1 MVYRDVMD
9 LDPAS
14 LRMMRAIADA
24 GTISGAATSL
34 STSQPAVS
42 QQVRRLEAKLGTSLL
57 ERQGRGVRLTEA
69 GMVLAKHGVAI
80 CAALNAA
87 GEELESLSGLQTGRL
102 RLAAFPSA
110 SSTLVPGA
118 LAALRRDHPGVSITF
133 TELEPP
139 AALDAL
145 SKGHVDVVLSF
156 DFSDVLSE
164 PLATDVEN
172 NMSATSLVDEPQW
185 MVVPKS
191 HPLANQTESV
201 ALEQFSSDSW
211 IAGCEKC
218 RIHLLRVCDRSGFT
232 PEVAF
237 ATDDNAAALAL
248 VGAGLGVSLVSGL
261 VLEQSL
267 TDHVEVL
274 RLDSRLTRHIS
285 FVTTPDLQG
294 VPAVKAAQSV
304 FIEQARKYHTA
315 SKYGVAT
322 ASLSSQDVRVPARSP
337 RATAPSTGA
346 GANPEY
352 SHHTFSLP
360 PSNRG

>member
-1 MVYRDVMD
+1 MVYREVMD

-24 GTISGAATSL
+24 GTISGAASIL

-69 GMVLAKHGVAI
+69 GTVLAKHGVAI

-139 AALDAL
+139 EALDAL
-145 SKGHVDVVLSF
+145 SRGHVDVVLSF
-156 DFSDVLSE
+156 EFSDVHGDSPAAE
-164 PLATDVEN
+164 IDN
-172 NMSATSLVDEPQW
+172 NLSATSLVDEPQW

-191 HPLANQTESV
+191 HPLADHPDGVT
-201 ALEQFSSDSW
+201 LEQFSSDSW

-218 RIHLLRVCDRSGFT
+218 RIHLLRVTDRCGFT

-267 TDHVEVL
+267 TDHVQVL
-274 RLDSRLTRHIS
+274 RLEPRLTRHIS

-294 VPAVKAAQSV
+294 VPAVQAALCV
-304 FIEQARKYHTA
+304 FVDQAKKYHTA
-315 SKYGVAT
+315 STYGVAT
-322 ASLSSQDVRVPARSP
+322 ASLSQQDARVPSWQH
-337 RATAPSTGA
+337 RATGPSTRA
-346 GANPEY
+346 AANPGY
-352 SHHTFSLP
+352 SHHNVSLP